1 VLGLHIS
8 HANFESSN
16 WMVGNII
23 MQKTIHVVEEA
34 VKTKHYFI
42 VEATIASTEGQPTT
56 AK

>member
-1 VLGLHIS
+1 
-8 HANFESSN
+8 
-16 WMVGNII
+16 MVGTII